1 MRLFRQVLSLL
12 TFLPLLAACGPTE
25 SVNPIGSGERTSPAK
40 TLGVATTDLP
50 EDTKEQALLALE
62 QDAYHRENRFL
73 DAATPGHL
81 FRSTRVDQAEIDQG
95 LWSSEELFQLGA
107 QLFQHTFTPEVGFG
121 GKDLPVIARFH
132 KGHRGGP
139 DARKCAACHWRGGPA
154 GAGDAADNAY
164 LDGDGNS
171 QSSALARNPPP
182 LHGAGLVE
190 LLAREMSAALRRAR
204 DEALTFAK
212 NNGYSVQVPLTAKGV
227 SFGEITAHADGS
239 VDTSL
244 VSGVDGDLV
253 VKPFGWKG
261 TFATLRDTVE
271 DALLVHHG
279 MQSDF
284 LASTAGPD
292 RVGPH
297 GGLDPDGDGV
307 TSEIVE
313 GQVTALTLFLAMQ
326 ELPQEIPPEQQEF
339 MPLFAEGIAMFESLG
354 CATCHVP
361 SLPLGSAVF
370 ELAARDSEASVLGGS
385 RERGR
390 ETTAPTRRADR
401 HARDPPLQRPEAPR
415 HGLCACR
422 SASGPW
428 RRRQPVLDSPPLGNR
443 PQPPLPPRRARPD
456 ARGRDLAARRRGPVL
471 ARRLRRVDRPRAR
484 PSPCV
489 LDVPH
494 AGPPRRRAL
503 TR

>member
-1 MRLFRQVLSLL
+1 MRLFRAGLSLL
-12 TFLPLLAACGPTE
+12 TLLPLLAGCGPTE
-25 SVNPIGSGERTSPAK
+25 SVSPVGSGERTSPAK

-62 QDAYHRENRFL
+62 QDAHHRENRFL
-73 DAATPGHL
+73 DAADPGHL

-190 LLAREMSAALRRAR
+190 LLAREMSAELLRTRE
-204 DEALTFAK
+204 EALTFAK

-227 SFGEITAHADGS
+227 SFGQITAHADGS
-239 VDTSL
+239 VDTSM
-244 VSGVDGDLV
+244 VAGVDGDLL

-284 LASTAGPD
+284 LTSTAAPE

-307 TSEIVE
+307 TSEITE
-313 GQVTALTLFLAMQ
+313 GQVTALSLFLSMQ
-326 ELPQEIPPEQQEF
+326 EVPQEIPPEQPEF
-339 MPLFAEGIAMFESLG
+339 MHLFAEGIASFESLG

-370 ELAARDSEASVLGGS
+370 ELAARDSEASVLVDLASEAAKPRLQPAAQTGTFQVRLFS
-385 RERGR
+385 
-390 ETTAPTRRADR
+390 DLKR
-401 HARDPPLQRPEAPR
+401 HDM
-415 HGLCACR
+415 
-422 SASGPW
+422 GPA
-428 RRRQPVLDSPPLGNR
+428 LAE
-443 PQPPLPPRRARPD
+443 ARPD
-456 ARGRDLAARRRGPVL
+456 RGVAGPLFLTRPLWGVARSRPYLHDAHAPTLEDAILLHGGEAQSSRDAFAALTDPERAPLRVFLTCLTRARRV
-471 ARRLRRVDRPRAR
+471 V
-484 PSPCV
+484 
-489 LDVPH
+489 VP
-494 AGPPRRRAL
+494 
-503 TR
+503 